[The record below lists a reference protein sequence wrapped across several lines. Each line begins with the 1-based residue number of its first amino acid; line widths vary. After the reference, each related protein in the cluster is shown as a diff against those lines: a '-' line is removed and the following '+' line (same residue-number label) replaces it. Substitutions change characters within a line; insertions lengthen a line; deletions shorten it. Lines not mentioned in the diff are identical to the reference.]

1 MLPGQMEVCNYE
13 RENVMDLTV
22 NQRKS
27 NRKIENALNFAES
40 TVPIDFGST
49 FVTGIHVSVV
59 ERLREYYGLE
69 RRPVKVHEP
78 YQMLGL
84 IEEDLQNAIGS
95 DTEGVFGRNTF
106 FGFPLDGD
114 WKEFKTPWGQQVLV
128 PQNFNTSQD
137 SSGNLLIYPQGDK
150 SAKASGKMPSKG
162 YFFDSIIRQDPDFE
176 SNLNPEQNLEEFTEI
191 SEQDLQYISEEV
203 IRASNKGRAVVA
215 TLGGTAIGDIAQVP
229 GPSLKKPK
237 GIRDITE
244 WYVSTLMRQDYLHA
258 VFSRQVEIAI
268 HNLEKINERVG
279 NLIDVVFI
287 CGTDFGTQNSAFCS
301 LETYDTLYAPY
312 YKKINGWIH
321 DHTAWKTF
329 KHSCGAVKEFIPR
342 FIDSGFDILNPVQVS
357 AAGMEPEKIKDSFG
371 KDIVF
376 WGGGV
381 DTQKTLP
388 FGTAPE
394 VREQVLRHCEIFSRD
409 GGFVFT
415 TIHNIQAKTPL
426 ENVIAMI
433 DAVKEYNGV
442 NK

>member
-1 MLPGQMEVCNYE
+1 
-13 RENVMDLTV
+13 MDQTI
-22 NQRKS
+22 NRQKS
-27 NRKIENALNFAES
+27 AYKIENALNFTES

-49 FVTGIHVSVV
+49 FVSGIHVSVV

-84 IEEDLQNAIGS
+84 LEEDLQAAIGA

-106 FGFPLDGD
+106 FGFPVDEG

-128 PQNFNTSQD
+128 PKGFNTTKD
-137 SSGNLLIYPQGDK
+137 PAGNLLIYPEGDK
-150 SAKASGKMPSKG
+150 DAEASGKMPSNG
-162 YFFDSIIRQDPDFE
+162 FFFDSIIRQDPDFE
-176 SNLNPEQNLEEFTEI
+176 TGLKPEQNLEEFNEI
-191 SEQDLQYISEEV
+191 SKHDLHYICEE
-203 IRASNKGRAVVA
+203 IQRASKKGRAVVA

-229 GPSLKKPK
+229 GPSLKNPK
-237 GIRDITE
+237 GVRDITE
-244 WYVSTLMRQDYLHA
+244 WYVSTLTRQEFLHA
-258 VFSRQVEIAI
+258 VFSRQVEIALQ
-268 HNLEKINERVG
+268 NLEKIKERVG

-321 DHTAWKTF
+321 ENTQWKTF
-329 KHSCGAVKEFIPR
+329 KHSCGAVKEFIPK

-357 AAGMEPEKIKDSFG
+357 AAGMEPERLKGSFG
-371 KDIVF
+371 KEIVF

-388 FGTAPE
+388 FGTAAE
-394 VREQVLRHCEIFSRD
+394 VREQVLRRCEIFSRG

-433 DAVKEYNGV
+433 DAVNEFNGGR
-442 NK
+442 K